1 MNNDRLINEAR
12 HLYAVLQV
20 EQLVQ
25 ATKNIAG
32 IERLDR
38 AVLVA
43 YCRYQRRLNRCV
55 LCYRVRL
62 DDCNQGFEGKERKF
76 CPASNKHF
84 IDRCI
89 ERDVMQKNQLSKPF

>member
-25 ATKNIAG
+25 SIKNKARF
-32 IERLDR
+32 ERLDR

-43 YCRYQRRLNRCV
+43 YCRYQRRLNHCV
-55 LCYRVRL
+55 LCYRIRL
-62 DDCNQGFEGKERKF
+62 DDCNRGFGGKERKF
-76 CPASNKHF
+76 CLASNKHF

-89 ERDVMQKNQLSKPF
+89 ERDIK